1 MTKAEALEI
10 AENAIWRDLDELRG
24 NTTAETRREFFKL
37 CRDALAKSIRMGK
50 ARAHKLWRRK
60 KEARKAL
67 RDAFLASQAK
77 GGQS

>member
-24 NTTAETRREFFKL
+24 NTTAETRREFFTL

-50 ARAHKLWRRK
+50 SKARKLWRLK
-60 KEARKAL
+60 KEKRKAL
-67 RDAFLASQAK
+67 RDAFLASQAQ
-77 GGQS
+77 GGRT